1 MQICPNGGIILKAI
15 WKGIIMNEIILN
27 YIVQAILG
35 GASGY
40 ITNDYAINMLF
51 KEYTPLKIGG
61 VIKKTRTEFI
71 ENLSS
76 MVENDI
82 IGKEKLQS
90 ILHDENFKNEFDNL
104 TADFYSHCLYEAA
117 GTAAFADM
125 DNFHESIS
133 DSNAYIKAIIEE
145 HMPYLYEIMVENL
158 HVDEFLSKGQ
168 LNKISGSLFDC
179 LFKVLD
185 SSHTIEIF
193 LMSAYKDN
201 SEVTP
206 ADILDKNVYNT
217 LVSNLLKIIKNIFE
231 ETAIGKAGEILTLA
245 GLSSSL
251 NASRKVFISKKIG
264 EVINFENGVPE
275 LLNESIL
282 SYINSERGASAVD
295 SLMNS
300 LFDFG
305 KKYDK
310 SVFQLLDESFEENL
324 KLQLVSNIPSV
335 TENIVRWLNENSRL
349 IDTLIEES
357 IDEVVKESDGLKA
370 KLLATIKNSYFKD
383 LSKKYSIAGKIAAYV
398 EKAADPEK
406 LSALISVRIINIL
419 NNLTIGEIIKEAERN
434 NITPDNAGKFIV
446 NYINKNSEAVIS
458 KASKYISGVEVRQ
471 IFPKEWLHGDIN
483 AANMLTSI
491 ISSDFLTDV
500 TGRKSVKYAQRFL
513 KMSIGQLIT
522 EENAKPVI
530 NAAGRLLKQ
539 LITSNEKLIRSMFE
553 NMLKSTAEKYSAST
567 AYQNVSPFINN
578 EIYNAYLSAA
588 ENIEHMNLSTAIDKL
603 NSVDKLSK
611 NSSDALRSYAIKNT
625 DVMLSGSIKAVVSDN
640 LNKLNDDELVDLAN
654 DFIGR
659 QLKPIMYFGGV
670 LGASAGLVLAAFQ
683 NKPLAPAQ
691 INIANMVVYALVGY
705 ITNVAAINM
714 IFRPYKENRLL
725 AKIPFFRNF
734 ALGYIVKNQKT
745 FADSTAHFID
755 SSLLSRKS
763 INELFEKHAGNIKS
777 SFMARIAE
785 NDFGI
790 LTSLLEKNKGSVV
803 KGIYLYLKNKITA
816 GTKEIGEYICN
827 FLDRVTLSSVI
838 NKNMLENISSFFS
851 KKLREKST
859 NDAIFAAIHSE
870 KALSNIFDGSG
881 VKNASTNIATNFFL
895 KSEALLSAENG
906 LNVLILKHEDKYR
919 QITDKTVDEFM
930 NGKSESISLYTANK
944 INSLI
949 SQEELRHK
957 TIAKISGLADKFI
970 DRNKTFG
977 ELFDGRFKLYADS
990 KMPGVFDKLSSSVV
1004 RGISE
1009 SKGRITLM
1017 VQSEIKKNL
1026 GFIEKGMYAMM
1037 GGDEIIDELL
1047 TKIIFVKLPAFVE
1060 DKKYEL
1066 QKEAEKLIGEKLY
1079 TAKVEALYTGIN
1091 KLQIN
1096 ELLDN
1101 YLTPENSSKIEN
1113 RITMISKE
1121 LFSKLG
1127 SQKLRN
1133 ILSLVNLH
1141 EPKIILST
1149 YSNELN
1155 AFSKELSS
1163 GLSDNRQQIITKI
1176 TELSDCFIDDFMKS
1190 EFKDIF
1196 MEITYEDVNL
1206 AKNKTVAILDKNGL
1220 DKQIYSALD
1229 AIRSELNLTTGSLI
1243 DKEKFI
1249 RASENYLISL
1259 LEDTEFEVAVKTRIE
1274 AVISEASSANFNFID
1289 TGTKTNIINIFADAC
1304 INCLK
1309 RNLDK
1314 ILKAVEFDEI
1324 AREEIEKMEPK
1335 KIHEMFNSF
1344 GEKYFRRL
1352 MLYGFGGFVFGIN
1365 MYTGFALTTAK
1376 IVSELTGDKK

>member
-1 MQICPNGGIILKAI
+1 
-15 WKGIIMNEIILN
+15 MNEIILN

-90 ILHDENFKNEFDNL
+90 ILHDENFKREFDDL

-117 GTAAFADM
+117 GTAAFADV
-125 DNFHESIS
+125 DSFHESMT

-145 HMPYLYEIMVENL
+145 HMPHLYEIMVGNL
-158 HVDEFLSKGQ
+158 RIDEFLSKGQ

-179 LFKVLD
+179 LFETVD
-185 SSHTIEIF
+185 SSHIIESF
-193 LMSAYKDN
+193 LMSTYKDN

-206 ADILDKNVYNT
+206 ADILDRNVYDT

-231 ETAIGKAGEILTLA
+231 ETVIEKTGEILKLT
-245 GLSSSL
+245 GLSNSL
-251 NASRKVFISKKIG
+251 NASREVFISKKIG
-264 EVINFENGVPE
+264 EVINFENGVSE
-275 LLNESIL
+275 LLNEGIL

-305 KKYDK
+305 RKYDK

-324 KLQLVSNIPSV
+324 KHQLVSNIPSV
-335 TENIVRWLNENSRL
+335 TENVVRWLNDNSRL

-406 LSALISVRIINIL
+406 LSALISGHIIDIL

-434 NITPDNAGKFIV
+434 NITPGNTGKFIV

-458 KASKYISGVEVRQ
+458 KASEYISGVEIRQ
-471 IFPKEWLHGDIN
+471 IFPEEWLHGDID
-483 AANMLTSI
+483 AANMLNSI
-491 ISSDFLTDV
+491 ISSNFLTDV
-500 TGRKSVKYAQRFL
+500 TGRESVKYAQKYL
-513 KMSIGQLIT
+513 NMSIGQLIT
-522 EENAKPVI
+522 EKNAKTVI
-530 NAAGRLLKQ
+530 NAAERLLKQ
-539 LITSNEKLIRSMFE
+539 LIASYENSIRPMFE
-553 NMLKSTAEKYSAST
+553 ETLKSTAEKYSAST

-578 EIYNAYLSAA
+578 ELYNAYLNAA
-588 ENIEHMNLSTAIDKL
+588 ENVEHMNLSTAIDKL

-611 NSSDALRSYAIKNT
+611 NSSEALRSYAIKNT

-670 LGASAGLVLAAFQ
+670 LGASAGLILAAFQ
-683 NKPLAPAQ
+683 NKPLAPAE
-691 INIANMVVYALVGY
+691 INIANMVVYAFVGY

-803 KGIYLYLKNKITA
+803 KGIYSYLKNKITA
-816 GTKEIGEYICN
+816 STKEIEGYICN
-827 FLDRVTLSSVI
+827 FLDRVNLSSVI
-838 NKNMLENISSFFS
+838 NENMLKNISLLFS
-851 KKLREKST
+851 EKLREKST
-859 NDAIFAAIHSE
+859 DDAIFAAIQSE
-870 KALSNIFDGSG
+870 KELSDIFDGSG
-881 VKNASTNIATNFFL
+881 VKNAAANIATTFFI
-895 KSEALLSAENG
+895 KSETFLSTENG
-906 LNVLILKHEDKYR
+906 LNALIPKHEDKCR
-919 QITDKTVDEFM
+919 QITNKTADEFM
-930 NGKSESISLYTANK
+930 NGKSESFSLYISSK

-957 TIAKISGLADKFI
+957 AITKVSGLADKFI

-990 KMPGVFDKLSSSVV
+990 KMPGVFDKLSLSLVK
-1004 RGISE
+1004 GISE

-1066 QKEAEKLIGEKLY
+1066 QKETMRLIEEKLY
-1079 TAKVEALYTGIN
+1079 TARVEVLYTGMN
-1091 KLQIN
+1091 KIQIN

-1101 YLTPENSSKIEN
+1101 YMTPENSSKIEN
-1113 RITMISKE
+1113 KITLLSKE
-1121 LFSKLG
+1121 LFAKLG
-1127 SQKLRN
+1127 SQKLRDT
-1133 ILSLVNLH
+1133 LSLINLH
-1141 EPKIILST
+1141 EPEIILST
-1149 YSNELN
+1149 YGNELN

-1163 GLSDNRQQIITKI
+1163 GISNNKQQIIAKI
-1176 TELSDCFIDDFMKS
+1176 TELSDCFIDEFMKS

-1196 MEITYEDVNL
+1196 MGITYDDVNF
-1206 AKNKTVAILDKNGL
+1206 AKNKTINILDKNGL
-1220 DKQIYSALD
+1220 DEQIYLALD
-1229 AIRSELNLTTGSLI
+1229 SVRAELNLTAGSLI
-1243 DKEKFI
+1243 DKKEFI

-1289 TGTKTNIINIFADAC
+1289 TGTKTYIINIFADAC
-1304 INCLK
+1304 INSLK

>member
-1 MQICPNGGIILKAI
+1 
-15 WKGIIMNEIILN
+15 
-27 YIVQAILG
+27 
-35 GASGY
+35 
-40 ITNDYAINMLF
+40 
-51 KEYTPLKIGG
+51 
-61 VIKKTRTEFI
+61 
-71 ENLSS
+71 
-76 MVENDI
+76 
-82 IGKEKLQS
+82 
-90 ILHDENFKNEFDNL
+90 
-104 TADFYSHCLYEAA
+104 
-117 GTAAFADM
+117 
-125 DNFHESIS
+125 
-133 DSNAYIKAIIEE
+133 
-145 HMPYLYEIMVENL
+145 
-158 HVDEFLSKGQ
+158 
-168 LNKISGSLFDC
+168 
-179 LFKVLD
+179 
-185 SSHTIEIF
+185 
-193 LMSAYKDN
+193 
-201 SEVTP
+201 
-206 ADILDKNVYNT
+206 
-217 LVSNLLKIIKNIFE
+217 KIIKSIFK
-231 ETAIGKAGEILTLA
+231 ETAIEKTGEILKLT
-245 GLSSSL
+245 GLSNSL
-251 NASRKVFISKKIG
+251 NASREVFISKKIG
-264 EVINFENGVPE
+264 EVINFENGVSE
-275 LLNESIL
+275 LLNEGIL
-282 SYINSERGASAVD
+282 SYINSERGTSAVD

-305 KKYDK
+305 RKYDK

-324 KLQLVSNIPSV
+324 KHQLVINIPSV
-335 TENIVRWLNENSRL
+335 TENVVRWLNDNSRL

-406 LSALISVRIINIL
+406 LSALISGRIIDIL

-434 NITPDNAGKFIV
+434 NITPGNTGKFIV

-458 KASKYISGVEVRQ
+458 KASGYISDIEIRQ
-471 IFPKEWLHGDIN
+471 VFPEEWLHGDIN
-483 AANMLTSI
+483 AANMLNRM

-500 TGRKSVKYAQRFL
+500 TGRESVKYAQRYQNT
-513 KMSIGQLIT
+513 SIGQLIT
-522 EENAKPVI
+522 EKNAKTVI

-539 LITSNEKLIRSMFE
+539 LIASNENSIRPMFE

-578 EIYNAYLSAA
+578 ELYKAYLNAA
-588 ENIEHMNLSTAIDKL
+588 ENVEHMNLSTAIDKL

-611 NSSDALRSYAIKNT
+611 NSSEALRSYAIKNT

-670 LGASAGLVLAAFQ
+670 LGASAGLILAAFQ
-683 NKPLAPAQ
+683 NKPLAPAE
-691 INIANMVVYALVGY
+691 INIANMVVYAFVGY

-745 FADSTAHFID
+745 FADSTANFID

-816 GTKEIGEYICN
+816 STNEIGGYICN

-859 NDAIFAAIHSE
+859 DDAIFAAIHSE
-870 KALSNIFDGSG
+870 KSLSGIFDGSG
-881 VKNASTNIATNFFL
+881 VKNATTNRATSLFI
-895 KSEALLSAENG
+895 KAETLLSTENG
-906 LNVLILKHEDKYR
+906 LDTLLLKHEDKYR
-919 QITDKTVDEFM
+919 QITDKTVDAFM
-930 NGKSESISLYTANK
+930 NGKIESISLYTASK

-957 TIAKISGLADKFI
+957 TIAKFSGLADKFI

-1066 QKEAEKLIGEKLY
+1066 QKETEKLIGEKLY

-1113 RITMISKE
+1113 KITMISKE

-1133 ILSLVNLH
+1133 ILS
-1141 EPKIILST
+1141 T
-1149 YSNELN
+1149 YGNELN
-1155 AFSKELSS
+1155 AFSKEFSS
-1163 GLSDNRQQIITKI
+1163 GISNNRQQIIAKI
-1176 TELSDCFIDDFMKS
+1176 TELSDCLIDEFMKS

-1196 MEITYEDVNL
+1196 MGITYDDVSF
-1206 AKNKTVAILDKNGL
+1206 AKNKTISVLEKNGL

-1229 AIRSELNLTTGSLI
+1229 AIRAELNLTTGSLI
-1243 DKEKFI
+1243 DKKEFI

-1274 AVISEASSANFNFID
+1274 AVISEASSANFNFIN
-1289 TGTKTNIINIFADAC
+1289 TGTKTYVINIFADAC
-1304 INCLK
+1304 INSLK